1 MTIST
6 DIQADGASQLLVI
19 SPYNEETSVFKPT
32 KRGGIR
38 RSESTDSMTAT
49 SFETVGVSEQPTLT
63 LSVELEGIGI
73 SVITKTPAELFYLSL
88 RGLKV
93 GYQDYPQYYRAS
105 VDCKWI
111 QIDNQLFGGLFP
123 IILYPTNVP
132 KDGKELESR
141 PTLQAAVS
149 VLKDQC
155 EWFIKIPKVV

>member
-1 MTIST
+1 MTVST

-19 SPYNEETSVFKPT
+19 SPYNEETSVYKPT
-32 KRGGIR
+32 RRGASGIPR
-38 RSESTDSMTAT
+38 TDSSDSLATT
-49 SFETVGVSEQPTLT
+49 SFETVSVNEQPS
-63 LSVELEGIGI
+63 LSVSVEFEGIGI

-93 GYQDYPQYYRAS
+93 GYLDYPQYYRAS

-141 PTLQAAVS
+141 PTLQSAVS
-149 VLKDQC
+149 ILKDQC
-155 EWFIKIPKVV
+155 KCTNWYAC